1 MKIFKGVVIH
11 TKMAKT
17 AMVAVDRFVM
27 HPVYKKRL
35 KRTKKYAV
43 HDEVGVLVGDRV
55 SFVECAPISKTKKWK
70 ITAVNGKKVSTTAT
84 EKPATAEVK
93 ATKTV
98 KEVKPK
104 AVKKETVKKVAKKTT
119 K

>member
-1 MKIFKGVVIH
+1 MKIFRGVVIH

-17 AMVAVDRFVM
+17 AMVAVDCFVM

-55 SFVECAPISKTKKWK
+55 SFVECPPISKTKKWK
-70 ITAVNGKKVSTTAT
+70 ITAVNGKRVASSVKPKVVV
-84 EKPATAEVK
+84 EVK
-93 ATKTV
+93 AAKKEVVKKTVAKKTV
-98 KEVKPK
+98 KPT
-104 AVKKETVKKVAKKTT
+104 VKKEKVAKK
-119 K
+119 